1 MANAV
6 DDITKVLGI
15 VHAADPGKLT
25 PRQEQGLRGGEAC
38 IMLFAH
44 PGKLDRAEMEILAK
58 AGLIF
63 GAVLAGER

>member
-6 DDITKVLGI
+6 DEITRVLAI
-15 VHAADPGKLT
+15 VHGSDPSKLT

-44 PGKLDRAEMEILAK
+44 PGKLDRSELELLAK